1 MSCNNNFIVSIK
13 FGLVAKGFTF
23 DGRFE
28 VLVNHYIVFDNRDKY
43 WLILS
48 TLGQTF
54 AIFM

>member
-43 WLILS
+43 
-48 TLGQTF
+48 
-54 AIFM
+54 